1 MTQIKQIND
10 VRDKQEQELRKKNEE
25 LDIELKTLKSE
36 FTLRM
41 QKIRLAE
48 LEVDNKLQADEANKI
63 KQASEMKE
71 MQTLVAMNEKTTS
84 KLERKLAS
92 TKQQLEDS

>member
-1 MTQIKQIND
+1 MYEKINADIRQELLEVKSSQKELQDFYDRYDAIIQEERTANMMQIKGIND
-10 VRDKQEQELRKKNEE
+10 TRDKQESELRKQVEE

-48 LEVDNKLQADEANKI
+48 LEVDNKL
-63 KQASEMKE
+63 
-71 MQTLVAMNEKTTS
+71 
-84 KLERKLAS
+84 
-92 TKQQLEDS
+92 

>member
-1 MTQIKQIND
+1 MK
-10 VRDKQEQELRKKNEE
+10 KKNED

-48 LEVDNKLQADEANKI
+48 LEVDNKLQADEENKI
-63 KQASEMKE
+63 KQAAAMKE
-71 MQTLVAMNEKTTS
+71 M
-84 KLERKLAS
+84 
-92 TKQQLEDS
+92 